1 MIKTIVNIILKYKAK
16 IFIVLIFNIIYIFL
30 LRYKGNSL
38 KLLHSKLFTDN
49 IPTPYLFLSK
59 INKFFKNKEI
69 KQMIDVGC
77 GSGRVLYFFSRKN
90 PNIKIDGYELNK
102 CIFADTLKLKNNNKK
117 IKIYKKN
124 LLNEKLKKNYDIF
137 FLADPF
143 KKVSDYNKFFN
154 NILKNK
160 KKIYIVIVNNNK
172 FIISLKKL
180 RILNYYKCNKSG
192 YKIYSN

>member
-16 IFIVLIFNIIYIFL
+16 IFIVLIFEIIYIFL

-59 INKFFKNKEI
+59 ISKFFKNKEI

-102 CIFADTLKLKNNNKK
+102 CIFADTLKLKNNNKN
-117 IKIYKKN
+117 IKIYNKN
-124 LLNEKLKKNYDIF
+124 VLNEKLKKNYDIF

-160 KKIYIVIVNNNK
+160 KKIYIVIVNNSK

-180 RILNYYKCNKSG
+180 RILNYYKSNKSG

>member
-1 MIKTIVNIILKYKAK
+1 LIKTIVNIILKYKAK
-16 IFIVLIFNIIYIFL
+16 IFIVLIFEIIYIFL

-59 INKFFKNKEI
+59 ISKFFKNKEI

-102 CIFADTLKLKNNNKK
+102 CIFADTLKLKNNNKN
-117 IKIYKKN
+117 IKIYNKN
-124 LLNEKLKKNYDIF
+124 VLNEKLKKNYDIF

>member
-16 IFIVLIFNIIYIFL
+16 IFIVLIFEIIYIFL

-59 INKFFKNKEI
+59 ISKFFKNKEI

-102 CIFADTLKLKNNNKK
+102 CIFADTLKLKNNNKN
-117 IKIYKKN
+117 IKIYNKN
-124 LLNEKLKKNYDIF
+124 VLNEKLK
-137 FLADPF
+137 
-143 KKVSDYNKFFN
+143 
-154 NILKNK
+154 KNK